1 MPDEEN
7 MYAAAPPVKRGGGL
21 QRTPPWQRFE

>member
-21 QRTPPWQRFE
+21 QRTPP